1 MEFFG
6 NLAHQITLLAINE
19 QTGRVRNRGQ
29 LKLAAAGATLA
40 ELAMQER
47 VSLVDKKVQ
56 VHDALPIGDPLL
68 DAMLRVL
75 GTHPAHRPARIIQA
89 GGGFYLDQ
97 SLEDMTRSGWLV
109 KTPARGLGGDR
120 YRILNAQ
127 ELSTA
132 RELAATAI
140 RDPAGVTSRAACLG
154 GLALELQFGKW
165 LAPEAGWRQRWR
177 SQRVLQQRDWVVK
190 AVHDIIASQQ
200 SATTAAISS

>member
-1 MEFFG
+1 MDFFG

-56 VHDALPIGDPLL
+56 VHDARPIGDPLL

-109 KTPARGLGGDR
+109 KTRRGAWAATGTGFSTPRNCPPPASWPQPPSAIRRASHPEPHAWAGWRWSCSSANGWLPRRGGVNGGDR
-120 YRILNAQ
+120 NASYSS
-127 ELSTA
+127 E
-132 RELAATAI
+132 I
-140 RDPAGVTSRAACLG
+140 
-154 GLALELQFGKW
+154 
-165 LAPEAGWRQRWR
+165 GW
-177 SQRVLQQRDWVVK
+177 
-190 AVHDIIASQQ
+190 
-200 SATTAAISS
+200 

>member
-1 MEFFG
+1 M
-6 NLAHQITLLAINE
+6 A
-19 QTGRVRNRGQ
+19 GQ
-29 LKLAAAGATLA
+29 DAG
-40 ELAMQER
+40 E
-47 VSLVDKKVQ
+47 
-56 VHDALPIGDPLL
+56 
-68 DAMLRVL
+68 
-75 GTHPAHRPARIIQA
+75 
-89 GGGFYLDQ
+89 
-97 SLEDMTRSGWLV
+97 
-109 KTPARGLGGDR
+109 GLGGDR

-140 RDPAGVTSRAACLG
+140 RDPAERHIRAACLG